1 MKPSG
6 FPRSRQHGL
15 IVDQVGDETIV
26 FDEERRE
33 AHSLNRLASVVW
45 RHCDGA
51 TSISYLAELVGEELG
66 LAVNEGIVDYALD
79 MLDGVHLMQKENDAA
94 AEQVSRRE
102 VVRRMAAASVAAAR

>member
-6 FPRSRQHGL
+6 FPRSRQRGL
-15 IVDQVGDETIV
+15 IVDEVGDETIV

-51 TSISYLAELVGEELG
+51 TSVPRLAELVGEELS
-66 LAVNEGIVDYALD
+66 LAVNERIVDYALD
-79 MLDGVHLMQKENDAA
+79 MLDGVHLMQEENDAA
-94 AEQVSRRE
+94 VEQVSRRE
-102 VVRRMAAASVAAAR
+102 VVRLAAAR